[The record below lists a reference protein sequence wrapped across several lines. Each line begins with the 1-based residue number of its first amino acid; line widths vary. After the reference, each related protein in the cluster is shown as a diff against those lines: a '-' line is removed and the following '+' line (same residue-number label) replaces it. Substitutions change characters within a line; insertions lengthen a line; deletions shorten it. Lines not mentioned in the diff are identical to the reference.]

1 MNIVQTGELPQ
12 EAILGKYKQEGA
24 YTDCNFIDI
33 PRAVSQAAYVETFY
47 TTKLFK
53 IERLIL
59 ALLAQKPSTDA
70 QAKLLALG
78 EAKSFAAWSVERRTS
93 DQLLLCDFLGRT
105 RSWLMSAVTKDGNSS
120 TTRLYFGSAVVPKVD
135 RASGRASFG
144 IAFHMLSGFHRIYS
158 RALLRS
164 ARSRLLHSVL

>member
-1 MNIVQTGELPQ
+1 MNVIQSCELPR
-12 EAILGKYKQEGA
+12 EALLGKYKQEGA
-24 YTDCNFIDI
+24 YTDCYFIDI
-33 PRAVSQAAYVETFY
+33 PRAVSQAAYVEAFY

-59 ALLAQKPSTDA
+59 ALLAKMPSTDA

-78 EAKSFAAWSVERRTS
+78 EIQSFAAWSVEGRTP
-93 DQLLLCDFLGRT
+93 DQLLLCDFLWST
-105 RSWLMSAVTKDGNSS
+105 RSWLMSAVTKAGDSS
-120 TTRLYFGSAVVPKVD
+120 ITRLYFGSAVVPKID

-144 IAFHMLSGFHRIYS
+144 IAFHMLSGFHRLYS

-164 ARSRLLHSVL
+164 ACSRAYSGGS

>member
-1 MNIVQTGELPQ
+1 
-12 EAILGKYKQEGA
+12 
-24 YTDCNFIDI
+24 
-33 PRAVSQAAYVETFY
+33 
-47 TTKLFK
+47 
-53 IERLIL
+53 
-59 ALLAQKPSTDA
+59 
-70 QAKLLALG
+70 
-78 EAKSFAAWSVERRTS
+78 
-93 DQLLLCDFLGRT
+93 
-105 RSWLMSAVTKDGNSS
+105 MSAVTKDGNSS